1 MSVEMSSST
10 PGASRWSAAIAG
22 AVRPKNSA
30 VTMPRAA
37 QPNCRF
43 MFVSCC
49 DRSQSVRAATL
60 VEPCDTP
67 FVSRNRTKTRDV
79 AGANGITPLKVTN
92 TANVPVSPAARLTDT
107 DDDKGPVHA
116 EVLGFD
122 LHNAAVSGSGSPWVS
137 TNAVNPPAAP
147 TLTVATAKALV
158 AFTAPET
165 MPLLPAV
172 AASAIMSVT
181 GVAENSRLGM
191 SRPITSA
198 AGGVPSQVIASGCA
212 NGPVATE
219 DWNASRKFWP
229 PLPAIET
236 GWLGDPVSCPL
247 PDVVW

>member
-1 MSVEMSSST
+1 M
-10 PGASRWSAAIAG
+10 
-22 AVRPKNSA
+22 
-30 VTMPRAA
+30 
-37 QPNCRF
+37 
-43 MFVSCC
+43 
-49 DRSQSVRAATL
+49 
-60 VEPCDTP
+60 
-67 FVSRNRTKTRDV
+67 
-79 AGANGITPLKVTN
+79 
-92 TANVPVSPAARLTDT
+92 
-107 DDDKGPVHA
+107 HA

-191 SRPITSA
+191 SRPTTSA
-198 AGGVPSQVIASGCA
+198 AGGVPSQMIPSGCE

-219 DWNASRKFWP
+219 DWNASRKLWP

-247 PDVVW
+247 PVVVWYSNDKVDGAEVGRANLQLLTVLPLAFSTVEANVAGVPTITERLSGRIAAANTEFGGPPCPKKTPNEPGVPGTAMVDDILLVAVVITVTDFAVLLVTNRFTPTVSAVRP